1 MSESTGVAPSSK
13 DEIKVYQLNEEE
25 AEFEELELE
34 QGVNYTDLFKPKAII
49 LFIKPSIF
57 KGWIWNGNEVPTR
70 SKFIA
75 AKRAPEIR
83 DGISPAIRL
92 SAVDEGQ
99 EDLGFLVALGLAENP
114 NEQIEQ
120 TGPAY
125 TGTEQDEQELLTLS
139 KEKIIL
145 LLEKNKVPAGYVR
158 EMIIYNNTIYS
169 VNIVEKEYMGTVV
182 EERDLVPLQY
192 KIKDGNYALENY
204 IPNLILSY
212 NRVVMIELWRKMSE
226 KEYAVW
232 QEKEQR
238 RLEEAE
244 KRAKEQQNATVSSFT
259 L

>member
-1 MSESTGVAPSSK
+1 MSESTGGTPSSK

-25 AEFEELELE
+25 AEFEELELD

-57 KGWIWNGNEVPTR
+57 KGWIWNGNEVSTR

-83 DGISPAIRL
+83 DQISPAIRL

-120 TGPAY
+120 SGPTY

-145 LLEKNKVPAGYVR
+145 LLEKNKVPAGFVR

-226 KEYAVW
+226 KEYATW
-232 QEKEQR
+232 QEKEKR

-244 KRAKEQQNATVSSFT
+244 KRAKEQQNANVASFT